1 MFICFQ
7 TSVTIEIRY
16 HSMDGTVGVWSDGE
30 FLDVPDDR
38 DGMFAFETDS
48 LLSGQSHGSG
58 TSPGRS
64 LQGSIPTFRK
74 WVKHTNL
81 LHTSMITQLH
91 YVTVD
96 QPVNLTIEFDWILIQ
111 WLSTAANK
119 ICCLKYVLFFKEI
132 INITIGAHM
141 CEKITWMYLRWTDGS
156 SIHTV
161 MRLYTVQLMQH
172 LSLLWRGTWRDP
184 VLNNSG

>member
-1 MFICFQ
+1 MCRSWFFINFLPHHFQ

-16 HSMDGTVGVWSDGE
+16 QPMDGTVGVWSDGE

-74 WVKHTNL
+74 WVQYANHPYGN
-81 LHTSMITQLH
+81 MITIH
-91 YVTVD
+91 YSEAGCEM
-96 QPVNLTIEFDWILIQ
+96 LFWIWILI
-111 WLSTAANK
+111 WSTHRK
-119 ICCLKYVLFFKEI
+119 PFFCCLI
-132 INITIGAHM
+132 
-141 CEKITWMYLRWTDGS
+141 MYFSFEECWETCGWENNLNWWRLTDGC
-156 SIHTV
+156 SIHT
-161 MRLYTVQLMQH
+161 TLMKPH
-172 LSLLWRGTWRDP
+172 G
-184 VLNNSG
+184 V